1 MGYRFT
7 FDRALL
13 RGIPE
18 GGIVSQEEIEI
29 QLGTRE
35 EFLRFKYRRSLA
47 SLDTALTS
55 ATYVRE
61 IFTNL

>member
-1 MGYRFT
+1 M
-7 FDRALL
+7 

-29 QLGTRE
+29 QLGLGTRE

-55 ATYVRE
+55 ATYVRK